1 MSALKEVDQAAA
13 TESDEVSATELLLPL
28 LGSMR
33 DSSATATSGVVVGRL
48 VGIRDEGRTPLVVF
62 AGQSG
67 TAAVAARSTVDVQPG
82 QVGRQVVLVFEQAE
96 MTRPIIIGVLRGE
109 EGASPLGESRQ
120 VAVDADG
127 ERLVV
132 TARQQLVLQSGKAS
146 ITLTAAGKVLI
157 QGTYV
162 LSRSSGV
169 NRIRGGSVQVN

>member
-1 MSALKEVDQAAA
+1 MTALKDVDHASAI
-13 TESDEVSATELLLPL
+13 ESDEVSAADLLLPL
-28 LGSMR
+28 LGSTR
-33 DSSATATSGVVVGRL
+33 GSSASATAGIVVGCL

-62 AGQSG
+62 PGKAG
-67 TAAVAARSTVDVQPG
+67 TAAVPARSTVDVQPG
-82 QVGRQVVLVFEQAE
+82 QVGRRVVLILEQGDV
-96 MTRPIIIGVLRGE
+96 TRPIIFGVLRGE
-109 EGASPLGESRQ
+109 EGASQLAESRH
-120 VAVDADG
+120 VSVDADG

-132 TARQQLVLQSGKAS
+132 NARHQIVFQCGKAS